1 MALIAAIFGLT
12 GCQQLG
18 LGDENPAEPSPPP
31 AAGSSISYTAVGAS
45 DANGVGSSFPCVP
58 FTVCANGKGYVFV
71 AANTL
76 RAQTFTVTLQNL
88 GIPTAVLSQRIQSL
102 GQQYGRDIFG
112 NFITD
117 EMPFVLRDSTLV
129 TIFAGGNDVNVI
141 TAALNRGAGGTNPN
155 AYIDSQVAL
164 FGADYAT
171 LLSGIRSLAP
181 AARIVALNV
190 PNVGG
195 LPFLATAPLSER
207 QAAQRISVGMTTTV
221 VNPLVAQDVRV
232 VDLMCEPR
240 IYQAAQL
247 SSDGFHPNDAGYA
260 ILAGEVVRALT
271 STTFAAPK
279 ATCPQMSLV
288 P

>member
-1 MALIAAIFGLT
+1 MALIVAIFGLT

-31 AAGSSISYTAVGAS
+31 AAGSSIRYTAVGAS
-45 DANGVGSSFPCVP
+45 DANGIGSSFPCVP